1 MDTAFVGLQRSMVM
15 DTAFV
20 GKWQR
25 SMVMDTACVGLQRSM
40 VMDTAFVGKWQRPMV
55 MDTAFVGKCKSYC
68 NQPSLFYLNVR
79 MQLLQF
85 YCDSIYLTFFL
96 RETAAVA

>member
-1 MDTAFVGLQRSMVM
+1 M

-40 VMDTAFVGKWQRPMV
+40 VMDTAFVGK
-55 MDTAFVGKCKSYC
+55 CKSYC
-68 NQPSLFYLNVR
+68 NQPPLLYLNAR

-85 YCDSIYLTFFL
+85 YCDSIYLAFFL
-96 RETAAVA
+96 RGTAAVA

>member
-1 MDTAFVGLQRSMVM
+1 M

-40 VMDTAFVGKWQRPMV
+40 VMDTAFVGK
-55 MDTAFVGKCKSYC
+55 CKSYC
-68 NQPSLFYLNVR
+68 NQPSLFYLKAC

-85 YCDSIYLTFFL
+85 YCDSIYLAFFL